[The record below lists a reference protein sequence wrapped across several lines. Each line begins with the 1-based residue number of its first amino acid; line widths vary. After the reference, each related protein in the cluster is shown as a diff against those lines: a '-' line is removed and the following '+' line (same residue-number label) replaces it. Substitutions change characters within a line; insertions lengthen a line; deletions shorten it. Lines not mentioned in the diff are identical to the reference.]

1 MADEATP
8 AQETTT
14 ENTPVEAT
22 TPVETETSTPDI
34 GGDVQATETDTPATE
49 PDEGKAAK
57 TYDEAY
63 VRKLRDENAATRI
76 KAKEAETKA
85 QEAARQA
92 QEAAEA
98 QKKLT
103 ENLGRA
109 LGFVQDETPL
119 TSDELLKQA
128 AEREAQIAADRDA
141 VAERLRNFERRDAL
155 TRAVNAPGVDGDL
168 EAILDSRKVNEAI
181 AKLDTNADDFSA
193 QVAEIVS
200 AAVESNPKL
209 KKAPVQAAAP
219 RSGGDLSGGNG
230 APKPTG
236 DKSIDDLRREKRE
249 RAKRESF

>member
-14 ENTPVEAT
+14 ESPVEAPT
-22 TPVETETSTPDI
+22 SVEAVDATPDI

-49 PDEGKAAK
+49 PEPSDKAAK
-57 TYDEAY
+57 SYDESY

-92 QEAAEA
+92 QEAADA
-98 QKKLT
+98 QRELT
-103 ENLGRA
+103 EKLGRA
-109 LGFVQDETPL
+109 LGFVQDEKPL

-128 AEREAQIAADRDA
+128 AEREAQIAAERDA
-141 VAERLRNFERRDAL
+141 VAERLRNFERREAL
-155 TRAVNAPGVDGDL
+155 TSAVTSVDGDL

-181 AKLDTNADDFSA
+181 AKLDTNADDFKA

-209 KKAPVQAAAP
+209 KKAPAQVAAP

-230 APKPTG
+230 APKPNAE
-236 DKSIDDLRREKRE
+236 KSIDDLRREKRE
-249 RAKRESF
+249 REKRESI

>member
-1 MADEATP
+1 MADEADV
-8 AQETTT
+8 QENTT
-14 ENTPVEAT
+14 ENTPVEAA
-22 TPVETETSTPDI
+22 TPVEAETTPDI

-49 PDEGKAAK
+49 PEPEPSDKDAK
-57 TYDEAY
+57 SYDETY
-63 VRKLRDENAATRI
+63 VKKLRAENAAARVRAT
-76 KAKEAETKA
+76 EAEKAA

-128 AEREAQIAADRDA
+128 AEREAQIAAERDS
-141 VAERLRNFERRDAL
+141 VAERLRNFERREAL
-155 TRAVNAPGVDGDL
+155 TSAVTSVDGDL

-181 AKLDTNADDFSA
+181 AKLDTNADDFKA

-209 KKAPVQAAAP
+209 KKAPAQVAAP
-219 RSGGDLSGGNG
+219 RSGGDLTGGNA
-230 APKPTG
+230 APKANAA
-236 DKSIDDLRREKRE
+236 KSIDDLIREKAEKRR
-249 RAKRESF
+249 RALS